1 MANVPSGIGNLP
13 SGIGNFS
20 PGGNSL
26 PANLKLPPAGY
37 NFLAGL
43 PLAPNAG
50 YAPGSAPVAGPKAQ
64 PSSYGQVGVTGA
76 LMPTFG
82 VGSPFNPMNAFD
94 LMNLGLGPFVSPFA
108 GSGLPGYPP
117 ATPGASTSAPAG
129 PAIGGALAVG
139 APLPRSGGKGV
150 MG

>member
-20 PGGNSL
+20 PGGYSL
-26 PANLKLPPAGY
+26 PGNLNLPPAGY

-43 PLAPNAG
+43 PLAPGAG
-50 YAPGSAPVAGPKAQ
+50 YASGSAPVTGPKAQ
-64 PSSYGQVGVTGA
+64 PNSNGQVGVTAA
-76 LMPTFG
+76 LMPTFA
-82 VGSPFNPMNAFD
+82 VGNPFNPMSTLD
-94 LMNLGLGPFVSPFA
+94 LMNLGLGSFVSPFA

-117 ATPGASTSAPAG
+117 ATPGAGMSAPAAAAVG
-129 PAIGGALAVG
+129 DALAAG